1 MEVNLRPADYVGRR
15 VFYLPR
21 FFKLFLVVSYLLA
34 LFVLPGGQLLLNEQL
49 EAEAEALSATLESGR
64 AEADRI
70 RAALDAGN
78 RLLLESKRLEEQL
91 ALRYRWSAV
100 LRELEQAA
108 AMSAVTL
115 SEFFWQQDHANL
127 RVHAANLRE
136 AGQWREAVEKTASFE
151 EARLQSIDMAEGG
164 FSVVLTAKVVRDA
177 VLPNGPAEPLP
188 IQKPADETPQP
199 VDLPPEP
206 PQPEVGLEQAK
217 PADLVPEVYIVRR
230 TDSLSKIADKFG
242 FTLEELLAV
251 NPQIKNPRL
260 IISGQRINLPDD
272 LPAGN

>member
-21 FFKLFLVVSYLLA
+21 FLKLFLVVSYLLA
-34 LFVLPGGQLLLNEQL
+34 LVVLPGGQLLLNEQL
-49 EAEAEALSATLESGR
+49 EAEAKALSATLESGR

-78 RLLLESKRLEEQL
+78 RLLLEYKRLEEQL
-91 ALRYRWSAV
+91 ALRFRWSAV

-127 RVHAANLRE
+127 RVHAAKLRE
-136 AGQWREAVEKTASFE
+136 AGQWPEAVENTGSFE
-151 EARLQSIDMAEGG
+151 DARLQSIDMAEGG

-177 VLPNGPAEPLP
+177 VLQNGPAEPLP
-188 IQKPADETPQP
+188 VQEPADETLQ
-199 VDLPPEP
+199 
-206 PQPEVGLEQAK
+206 
-217 PADLVPEVYIVRR
+217 PADLPPEVYIVRR

-251 NPQIKNPRL
+251 NPQIKNPSL
-260 IISGQRINLPDD
+260 IISGQRINLPPGSRAGFQ
-272 LPAGN
+272 PAED